1 MWLCTSCVL
10 SVSFWSDDLK
20 IRVLLFWSFLL
31 TLELG
36 KVSKGE
42 KEKMRLWILRSSL
55 EVKMHSFF
63 IDQTMHE
70 VITSKTTGV
79 LINQFYRSNSQI
91 IEWRDWLANAF
102 IGCQFRL
109 YMFFFQHFPS
119 FRLLTP
125 ISHDISSI
133 PKIFGKVL
141 ALLKSHMILV
151 AETYFQGSV
160 YVYSLFSLPL
170 N

>member
-1 MWLCTSCVL
+1 MWLCTSCVS

-36 KVSKGE
+36 RASKGE

-55 EVKMHSFF
+55 EAKMHLFF
-63 IDQTMHE
+63 TDQTMRE
-70 VITSKTTGV
+70 VITSKKTGV
-79 LINQFYRSNSQI
+79 HINQFYKSNSQI
-91 IEWRDWLANAF
+91 IEWRDLLLNAF
-102 IGCQFRL
+102 IGCLSSFICL
-109 YMFFFQHFPS
+109 SSNIFQVLGCWLPS
-119 FRLLTP
+119 VMAY
-125 ISHDISSI
+125 SSI

-141 ALLKSHMILV
+141 ALLRSHMTLV
-151 AETYFQGSV
+151 AETYFQEKV
-160 YVYSLFSLPL
+160 YIYSLFSLPL